1 MVKRL
6 VLIRPG
12 ETDWNR
18 EHRWQGWVAAPLDP
32 QGRRQVHKLALFVR
46 NLGLSALYSSDLRRA
61 EETASILAASLGYAP
76 IFEPRLRE
84 RKIGE
89 WQGLTI
95 DEMRAWYPDEY
106 AHFIDDPANYP
117 PPMGES
123 RNEVK
128 ARVLAAVAEILA
140 QNRGETVG
148 VLSHTTA
155 IKALL
160 SGLVPSYSQRDLDI
174 DNTSVTSLLRADDG
188 GWQIVAAD
196 DVSHLEGLNT
206 RSVSELED

>member
-18 EHRWQGWVAAPLDP
+18 EHRWQGWVAAPLNA
-32 QGRRQVHKLALFVR
+32 QGRRQVHKLASFVR
-46 NLGLSALYSSDLRRA
+46 NMGMSALYSSDLKRA
-61 EETASILAASLGYAP
+61 EETANILAASLGFTP
-76 IFEPRLRE
+76 IFEARLRE

-106 AHFIDDPANYP
+106 AHFIGDPANYP

-140 QNRGETVG
+140 QDKGETVG
-148 VLSHTTA
+148 ILSHTTA
-155 IKALL
+155 IKALMSDL
-160 SGLVPSYSQRDLDI
+160 LPDYNQRDLDI
-174 DNTSVTSLLRADDG
+174 DNTSVTTVMKTDG
-188 GWQIVAAD
+188 HWQVVAAD
-196 DVSHLEGLNT
+196 DVSHLEGLDTN
-206 RSVSELED
+206 SVSELEY